1 MRLLIDEDVP
11 QSAIDFLRERG
22 HEVIEVREQVL
33 PATADEVIALLGEEV
48 DAIVVTCNARHFK
61 HLISKVPHGAR
72 RQFRR
77 VGRIAMECSQAQV
90 RSRLEALIESI
101 EFEYTQAQRRNDK
114 RVMIEIGN
122 TVFRVQA

>member
-22 HEVIEVREQVL
+22 HEVIEVREQVM

-48 DAIVVTCNARHFK
+48 DAIVVTFNARHFK
-61 HLISKVPHGAR
+61 RLISKVPQGAR
-72 RQFRR
+72 RQFFK
-77 VGRIAMECSQAQV
+77 VGRVALECSQAQV
-90 RSRLEALIESI
+90 RTRLEAMIESI
-101 EFEYTQAQRRNDK
+101 EFEYEQAQKRADK

-122 TVFRVQA
+122 TVFRVHA